1 MMGTEGAHHD
11 SISRA
16 LFGDVRRSVLET
28 VFRADRPL
36 YVREIIRESG
46 VGQGAVQRELARLHA
61 AGLPVR
67 EERGNSVYYAPDPD
81 APVYAEL
88 RSSVAKTSGFAGVL
102 ADRLQQI
109 GDSIEAAFIYGSVA
123 SGEAGP
129 TSDVDVFLI
138 GEPDELALHNAMSEA
153 EKELGRTVNY
163 SVMSREGFRRRRKE
177 PGGFV
182 TRVPAGPTIAVIGDV
197 ADD

>member
-1 MMGTEGAHHD
+1 MGTHGAHHD

-46 VGQGAVQRELARLHA
+46 VGQGAVQRELTRLHG
-61 AGLPVR
+61 AGLLVR

-81 APVYAEL
+81 APVYGEL
-88 RSSVAKTSGFAGVL
+88 RSLVAKTSGFAGVL
-102 ADRLQQI
+102 ADRLQRL

-129 TSDVDVFLI
+129 ASDVDVFLI
-138 GEPDELALHNAMSEA
+138 GEPDELALHSAMSEA

-163 SVMSREGFRRRRKE
+163 SVMSRDELGRRRKE

-182 TRVPAGPTIAVIGDV
+182 ARVLAGPTIAVIGD
-197 ADD
+197 APDDD